1 MIGLSL
7 LTLVPGRSGAG
18 AETFARGLC
27 RALSRYGTLEYR
39 AFVPKIAP
47 DAGEG
52 LDSRVVTS
60 YPAAFSIPGRALAM
74 LRAAVAPGE
83 IRRQLE
89 PEKLSAIH
97 FPLSVM
103 LPLVPTPPA
112 AVTIHDVLHE
122 VHPRLFSR
130 AELAYRQ
137 LAHGASLRTAKV
149 VLTSS
154 RFSEDALVE
163 RLGVPREKVRVVPL
177 AVDLE
182 RFAAGEDPREP
193 FLLYP
198 ANRWRHKNHERLFE
212 ALRLIRRVR
221 PETTLVLTGAGHERR
236 RVPEGVVA
244 RGWVGVDE
252 LVRLYRTASALV
264 FPSLYEGFGLPVL
277 EAMACG
283 CPVAASNVASLPEV
297 CGDAARL
304 FDPTVPEAIAKGVLD
319 LLEEPRDCV
328 QKGLSRVKEF
338 TWKACVER
346 HEAVYRELPV

>member
-27 RALSRYGTLEYR
+27 RAFSRYGTLEYR

-52 LDSRVVTS
+52 LASRVVTS
-60 YPAAFSIPGRALAM
+60 YPAAFSIPGRVFAM
-74 LRAAVAPGE
+74 LGAAIAPGE

-103 LPLVPTPPA
+103 LPHVRTPPA

-122 VHPRLFSR
+122 VYPHFFSR
-130 AELAYRQ
+130 AEIAYRR
-137 LAHGASLRTAKV
+137 LVYGGTVRRAKV
-149 VLTSS
+149 ILTSS
-154 RFSEDALVE
+154 RFSENALVE

-182 RFAAGEDPREP
+182 RFAVGEDPREP
-193 FLLYP
+193 FLFYP

-212 ALRLIRRVR
+212 ALRIIRRVR
-221 PETTLVLTGAGHERR
+221 PETNLVLTGGGHEGRP
-236 RVPEGVVA
+236 VPEGVVV

-264 FPSLYEGFGLPVL
+264 FPSLHEGFGLPVL

-304 FDPTVPEAIAKGVLD
+304 FDPTSPEEIAAGVLD
-319 LLEEPRDCV
+319 LLAGPREYV
-328 QKGLSRVKEF
+328 RRGLSRVESF
-338 TWKACVER
+338 TWKACVR
-346 HEAVYRELPV
+346 AHDAVYGELAA